1 MIFADLSCAS
11 HHLAIRYWTVAIT
24 RGAVDVE

>member
-11 HHLAIRYWTVAIT
+11 HHLAVCYRLGPSREGVA
-24 RGAVDVE
+24 GDE